1 MDIKQLKYFIAIA
14 EEGSISK
21 AAKRLHM
28 AQPPLSQQLKAM
40 ESELGVELFERST
53 RKLEITSSGQAMY
66 HKAKQILKLMDIAI
80 KEVKDISDGL
90 AGKLSIGTV
99 SAAGATFL
107 PQLISNFHSKFPNI
121 SFEIIDE
128 DTPRIIELLSKGFID
143 IGIIRTPYNTEGF
156 KVINLPEEPMIV
168 ASKTDYWDKNRKVI
182 TIKELNLLPL
192 VLHRRYEK
200 TIGELC
206 NKKGFSPNIICKSND
221 VRTILLWANAG
232 IGVAIIPKN
241 CLDLIP
247 NTKLYHRELKEAE
260 LKVGTAII
268 WPKNGYQSSP
278 TKRFISLLQD

>member
-168 ASKTDYWDKNRKVI
+168 TSKTDYWDKNRKVI
-182 TIKELNLLPL
+182 TIKELNQLPL

>member
-182 TIKELNLLPL
+182 TIKELNQLPL

>member
-90 AGKLSIGTV
+90 AGKLSIGTG

-107 PQLISNFHSKFPNI
+107 PQIISNFHSKFPNI

-182 TIKELNLLPL
+182 TIKELNQLPL

-221 VRTILLWANAG
+221 VRTILLLSNAG

-241 CLDLIP
+241 
-247 NTKLYHRELKEAE
+247 
-260 LKVGTAII
+260 
-268 WPKNGYQSSP
+268 
-278 TKRFISLLQD
+278 

>member
-1 MDIKQLKYFIAIA
+1 MDVKQLRYFIAIT

-28 AQPPLSQQLKAM
+28 AQPPLSQQLKAL
-40 ESELGVELFERST
+40 EAELGIELFERNT
-53 RKLEITSSGQAMY
+53 RKLEITSAGQAMY
-66 HKAKQILKLMDIAI
+66 HKAKQILKLMDITI
-80 KEVKDISDGL
+80 KEVKDINNGL

-128 DTPRIIELLSKGFID
+128 DTSSIIELLSKGLID

-156 KVINLPEEPMIV
+156 ELINLPEEPMIV
-168 ASKTDYWDKNRKVI
+168 ASKIDYWDKSNKAI
-182 TIKELNLLPL
+182 SLKELKQLPL

-206 NKKGFSPNIICKSND
+206 SKKGFSPNIICKSND

-247 NTKLYHRELKEAE
+247 NTKLYYRELKEAE

-268 WPKNGYQSSP
+268 WPKTGYKSSA
-278 TKRFISLLQD
+278 TKQFLKLLQD

>member
-107 PQLISNFHSKFPNI
+107 PQLISTSTV
-121 SFEIIDE
+121 SF
-128 DTPRIIELLSKGFID
+128 
-143 IGIIRTPYNTEGF
+143 
-156 KVINLPEEPMIV
+156 
-168 ASKTDYWDKNRKVI
+168 
-182 TIKELNLLPL
+182 
-192 VLHRRYEK
+192 
-200 TIGELC
+200 
-206 NKKGFSPNIICKSND
+206 
-221 VRTILLWANAG
+221 
-232 IGVAIIPKN
+232 
-241 CLDLIP
+241 LI
-247 NTKLYHRELKEAE
+247 
-260 LKVGTAII
+260 
-268 WPKNGYQSSP
+268 
-278 TKRFISLLQD
+278 